1 MEYLS
6 NSKAETYEIASKIA
20 QQLKGDEILAL
31 SGELG
36 SGKTTFVQGLA
47 AALGLKNQITSPTFV
62 LLREYKIESSKSK
75 IKNLIHVD
83 AYRMESE
90 RDVESIGL
98 SEYLNDKK
106 NLVVIEWPE
115 KIAKILP
122 SGKKLIKFEY
132 VDENK
137 RKIIIK

>member
-6 NSKAETYEIASKIA
+6 NSKTETYKIA
-20 QQLKGDEILAL
+20 AKIAKELKGGEILAL
-31 SGELG
+31 SGDLG

-47 AALGLKNQITSPTFV
+47 AALGIKNQVTSPTFV
-62 LLREYKIESSKSK
+62 LLKKYKVESSKLK
-75 IKNLIHVD
+75 IKSLIHVD

-90 RDVESIGL
+90 KDAESIGL

-115 KIAKILP
+115 KIIKIFP
-122 SGKKLIKFEY
+122 DGKKLVKFKY
-132 VDENK
+132 VDENT
-137 RKIIIK
+137 RKITIS